1 MGVLVLGSTS
11 RQAAGGG
18 RGGKLQ
24 SLLSRG
30 VGRGEELESWGASDT
45 DWRVEHRGERRTVED
60 EGVRSDDQRGGRAGV
75 RTGLGVRRCAG
86 VVHTTGE
93 GLEQLGMPSPGLPLS
108 APTEVAAPRDT
119 EAEDDHGQQ

>member
-1 MGVLVLGSTS
+1 MGVLVFGSTS
-11 RQAAGGG
+11 RQTAGGG

-30 VGRGEELESWGASDT
+30 VGRGEELESLGAGDT
-45 DWRVEHRGERRTVED
+45 DRRVEHRGERRTVED
-60 EGVRSDDQRGGRAGV
+60 EGIRSDDPRRGRTGV
-75 RTGLGVRRCAG
+75 RTGLGVRRRAG

-108 APTEVAAPRDT
+108 ASTEIAAPRDT
-119 EAEDDHGQQ
+119 EAEDDHGQE